1 MKKFVSASN
10 ERQLSG
16 DAGAILVYT
25 NVPGL
30 NKRGSSWDR
39 PHQTLLCSGRG
50 EVQFQ
55 DIVIE
60 MVHTNTILG
69 HTNSDGHKQYT
80 CTPSGVATDSAHVL
94 PICSHLNSS
103 SDSREARTAT
113 IFEKNS
119 W

>member
-16 DAGAILVYT
+16 DTGAILVYT

-80 CTPSGVATDSAHVL
+80 WPPHYMVVATNSTHS
-94 PICSHLNSS
+94 ICGSGHKQY
-103 SDSREARTAT
+103 T
-113 IFEKNS
+113 F
-119 W
+119 